1 MSDDRFAAFIAEYM
15 IATLLERRPGVDQP
29 RAARQHPPPEPA
41 NPTLAQSDRLARV
54 RAAAAGTSSHS
65 ASASAGT
72 GRPNQ

>member
-1 MSDDRFAAFIAEYM
+1 MSDDRFAAFVAEHM

-41 NPTLAQSDRLARV
+41 NPTSAQSDRLARV
-54 RAAAAGTSSHS
+54 RAAAGTSSHS